1 MQQHPLKPRIH
12 IKILKTSL
20 IFSLPFLLNII
31 QLSPKGEVNSGGN
44 ILCHKVSRYISSA
57 VHQPWKGSSCFSTN
71 QISWIKIKKELFVNK
86 RCHLGRICLHFNGQ
100 CFGIIFS
107 DFVTNSV
114 ITDKPNFVSFFGIN
128 FLLVQLLHLPLKFHL
143 SKPSQNEKPYDFE
156 SCSKTVN
163 IQGYSKLQEP
173 IRTHENLYP
182 LIWWILIVDI
192 F

>member
-1 MQQHPLKPRIH
+1 MQQHPLKPKIH

-44 ILCHKVSRYISSA
+44 ILRHKVSRYISSA
-57 VHQPWKGSSCFSTN
+57 VHQPCRKGSSCFSIN

-86 RCHLGRICLHFNGQ
+86 RRHLGRICLHFNGQ

-114 ITDKPNFVSFFGIN
+114 ITDKPNFVSF
-128 FLLVQLLHLPLKFHL
+128 LVLIFCW
-143 SKPSQNEKPYDFE
+143 Y
-156 SCSKTVN
+156 SCF
-163 IQGYSKLQEP
+163 IY
-173 IRTHENLYP
+173 H
-182 LIWWILIVDI
+182 
-192 F
+192 